1 MTNRKTLNISVAAAV
16 AVALALGFFAIAGS
30 AYAAV
35 NSSSITITTTNRGTI
50 DNYTSARSH
59 TGNNT
64 ALGSTGGKGGQ
75 GGDVVSAGNNNN
87 GGATTGNGGNGG
99 NGGDGG
105 LVDTGDATATAGT
118 ENSLNET
125 DAEID
130 FSTSGG
136 DVNSTSV
143 DVITDNN
150 IGDTEPCDCV
160 NNIDNRTKARAY
172 SGDNTANG
180 SEGGDG
186 ERGGAITGGSGD
198 FNNGGA
204 GTGDGGDGGDG
215 DLGGTILTG
224 AASSTSATLNLL
236 NTVIARVRI

>member
-1 MTNRKTLNISVAAAV
+1 MTNSKTLNISVAAAV
-16 AVALALGFFAIAGS
+16 AVALALGYFAIAGS

-50 DNYTSARSH
+50 DNYTSSRSH

-64 ALGSTGGKGGQ
+64 AGGSVGGVGGQ
-75 GGDVVSAGNNNN
+75 GGDVTSDGDNNN

-99 NGGDGG
+99 NGGEGG

-143 DVITDNN
+143 DVVTDNTQT
-150 IGDTEPCDCV
+150 GCDCP
-160 NNIDNRTKARAY
+160 NNIDNRTKARAK

-180 SEGGDG
+180 SVGGDG

-215 DLGGTILTG
+215 DIGGTVLTG

-236 NTVIARVRI
+236 NTVLLRVRL

>member
-143 DVITDNN
+143 DVVTDNTQT
-150 IGDTEPCDCV
+150 GCDCP
-160 NNIDNRTKARAY
+160 NNIDNRTKARAK

-180 SEGGDG
+180 SVGGDG
-186 ERGGAITGGSGD
+186 ERGGAITGGQGD

-215 DLGGTILTG
+215 SIGGTILTG
-224 AASSTSATLNLL
+224 SASSTSATLNLL
-236 NTVIARVRI
+236 NTVLLRVRL